1 MEKRGNSD
9 LAVLIAALNEEKGL
23 APTIDELVE
32 FLDKPY
38 ILVVDGNSVDGTV
51 DVAKRLGLDVVLQKG
66 KGKGCAIGQALGC
79 LEVEPRFVV
88 FIDADFT
95 YPAEYLPNMIRIAE
109 ENPEVGMVCGNRFG
123 KPFSMSQMNSLYYV
137 GNRFL
142 ALVQNVVNGVD
153 MQDPLTGLRVVRYE
167 VLKGWRP
174 RSRGFDLEAEL
185 NYLVEKKGFKI
196 WEVPIHYRDRVGKK
210 KLKLK
215 HGLTILNRILVESLR
230 QN

>member
-1 MEKRGNSD
+1 MEKGGDPD
-9 LAVLIAALNEEKGL
+9 LAILIATLNEEKGL
-23 APTIDELVE
+23 EPTIMELME
-32 FLDKPY
+32 FLTKPH
-38 ILVVDGNSVDGTV
+38 ILVVDGNSADGTIE
-51 DVAKRLGLDVVLQKG
+51 VAKRLGLNVVLQNG
-66 KGKGCAIGQALGC
+66 TGKGCAIGQALDC
-79 LEVEPRFVV
+79 LDIEPRFVI

-123 KPFSMSQMNSLYYV
+123 KPFSMSHMNSLYYV

-142 ALVQNVVNGVD
+142 ALVQNLVNGVD
-153 MQDPLTGLRVVRYE
+153 MQDPLTGLRVIKYE

-185 NYLVEKKGFKI
+185 NYLIEKKGFQI
-196 WEVPIHYRDRVGKK
+196 REVPIHYRRRLGEK

-215 HGLTILNRILVESLR
+215 HGLAILNRILVESLR